1 MFIGEDFYFTNI
13 FSCSFSMANVEEAS
27 SGGRNQRNIEHILN
41 EMSQQLDR
49 WEGMFKQ
56 SDFGVR
62 SRHREDK
69 HVRNTF
75 HERRHGEN
83 DFGGRNS

>member
-13 FSCSFSMANVEEAS
+13 FSCSFSMANVDEAS
-27 SGGRNQRNIEHILN
+27 SGSGNQSNIEHILN
-41 EMSQQLDR
+41 EMSKQLDR

-62 SRHREDK
+62 SIHREEK
-69 HVRNTF
+69 HVRNVGKSPGKHAAEET
-75 HERRHGEN
+75 
-83 DFGGRNS
+83 